1 MVHFLRLYVLTF
13 FSVVLPFHS
22 IINNYSLEWRWL
34 IVNIFLST
42 SQLNKILSLSPIVR
56 FCLFLCLD
64 MNSIWL
70 TLFTN
75 TRFKTK
81 TSLVSHIKLSQFS
94 QTISCD
100 QFYPPFVMTKVLHQR
115 LWPDLWRVLQV
126 FPFCFCLL
134 HLAEMKIRKKKQLLQ
149 LTEKLRGLNLFNPQ
163 IWDYI
168 LLTNDCVFLCK
179 LPSRILS

>member
-1 MVHFLRLYVLTF
+1 MLTF

-34 IVNIFLST
+34 IVDIFLST

-134 HLAEMKIRKKKQLLQ
+134 HLAEMKIRKKKNSYYNWQKNYRVLIRSIPWFEI
-149 LTEKLRGLNLFNPQ
+149 TF
-163 IWDYI
+163 
-168 LLTNDCVFLCK
+168 
-179 LPSRILS
+179 S